1 MVSEFTG
8 MSVVVVGSGTM
19 GTALAHTI
27 ASNGHRCGLFTP
39 EKDVIEAV
47 NGSQQHPRYFSGL
60 KLHENLFATDSLESV
75 LPMAELVVMALPS
88 QLMRKTAR
96 HVGPYVNGYQAILS
110 ATKSY
115 EDRTYLP
122 MSEVLSQEL
131 RTRHISTLSG
141 PNITL
146 DLVKN
151 LPTSLVV
158 ASSSA
163 RARNRASLALASSTI
178 RILKSND
185 IGSIEHVSA
194 LKNVVAVTVGIA
206 TGLGLGDNFRSV
218 VLVSGMSEISRLL
231 KKMKLQSDSLYDLS
245 GLADIFLTCSSKF
258 AQNYAVGVKMG
269 QGATL
274 KKVLADLESTGE
286 TAEGLVAI
294 KAAQFFAEKHK
305 LKAPLLSE
313 AFQFIYRRPS
323 YSYDQQRFLS
333 AVGI

>member
-1 MVSEFTG
+1 MASEFKK
-8 MSVVVVGSGTM
+8 MSVMVVGSGTM

-27 ASNGHRCGLFTP
+27 ASNGHHCSLFTP
-39 EKDVIEAV
+39 EKEVLEAI
-47 NGSQQHPRYFSGL
+47 NGSRQHPRYFSGL
-60 KLHENLFATDSLESV
+60 KLHKNLRATDNLESV
-75 LPMAELVVMALPS
+75 LPVAELVVLALPS
-88 QLMRKTAR
+88 HLMRKIASQAS
-96 HVGPYVNGYQAILS
+96 PYISGHQAILS
-110 ATKSY
+110 ATKSF
-115 EDRTYLP
+115 EDQSYLP

-163 RARNRASLALASSTI
+163 RARNRASLALGSSTI

-218 VLVSGMSEISRLL
+218 VLVSGMSEVSRLL
-231 KKMKLQSDSLYDLS
+231 KKMKLLSDSLYDLS

-274 KKVLADLESTGE
+274 KQVLADLESTGE

-313 AFQFIYRRPS
+313 AFQFIYRKPS
-323 YSYDQQRFLS
+323 YSYDQRRFLS
-333 AVGI
+333 AAGI